1 MEEVEAEFNG
11 DFIARMVEKVDYAA
25 LLSTLASVRQRA
37 RTTRRRLR
45 SASARSPL
53 VQMKVESSLPPAV
66 PDKFAED
73 EPFLL
78 ALHHALMEIE
88 IIDGQLVCP
97 ETAKKFPIKDGI
109 PSML

>member
-1 MEEVEAEFNG
+1 MRFFFCPQLKA
-11 DFIARMVEKVDYAA
+11 
-25 LLSTLASVRQRA
+25 
-37 RTTRRRLR
+37 
-45 SASARSPL
+45 
-53 VQMKVESSLPPAV
+53 ESSLPPAV

-73 EPFLL
+73 ETFLK

-97 ETAKKFPIKDGI
+97 ETQKRFPVKDGI